1 MSVDIQ
7 LFFRRVLIDHYAVK
21 RKFYFNV
28 YDNDKDRMRKK
39 SFYDMLDSS

>member
-1 MSVDIQ
+1 MLDIQ

-28 YDNDKDRMRKK
+28 YDNDKDGMRKIQ
-39 SFYDMLDSS
+39 SFYDMLDNS